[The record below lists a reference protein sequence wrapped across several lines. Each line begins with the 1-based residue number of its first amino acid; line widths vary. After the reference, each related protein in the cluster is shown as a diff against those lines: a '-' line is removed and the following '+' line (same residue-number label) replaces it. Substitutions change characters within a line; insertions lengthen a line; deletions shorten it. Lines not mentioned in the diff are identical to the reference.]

1 MPGGRPKW
9 TSPLIE
15 RFMDRVEKQADG
27 CWYWTGSTAANGY
40 ANVKKALWGESYV
53 HRWSYIHHK
62 GPIPEGMMIRHTCD
76 VRHCVNPAHLIP
88 GYSVDNVHDMLQRNP
103 DGCHRAFTPEQVQ
116 EIRAAYTSAP
126 FPSNTELA
134 ARHGISATAMS
145 NLTSGRTYAYVPPT
159 AKKVMT

>member
-15 RFMDRVEKQADG
+15 RFMARVEKQADG
-27 CWYWTGSTAANGY
+27 CWHWTGSTAANGY

-88 GYSVDNVHDMLQRNP
+88 GDSVDNVHDMLQRNP
-103 DGCHRAFTPEQVQ
+103 NGCHRNFTEDQVRL
-116 EIRAAYTSAP
+116 IRLEYSTPPSA
-126 FPSNTELA
+126 SNSELA
-134 ARHGISATAMS
+134 AKYGTSVSAMA
-145 NLTSGRTYAYVPPT
+145 NLTSGRTYAYV
-159 AKKVMT
+159 A